1 MQKSL
6 SEENEEPCKK
16 DVRSMLF
23 EDVLEEFIN
32 RD

>member
-6 SEENEEPCKK
+6 SEENEEPGKK